1 MNFVFAGYKE
11 SYCVLEYN
19 ITCVA
24 VNFYWSELDT
34 LSGQIYCILDIFWI
48 LYSYI
53 TESGFTAFWTL
64 SISWSR
70 QYNCVNSLKISRQ
83 SFCVTGYIKDSRTS
97 TFCVVECGTGHRI

>member
-34 LSGQIYCILDIFWI
+34 LSGQTYCTLDIVQLYNREWIYCILNIVHI
-48 LYSYI
+48 LEQ
-53 TESGFTAFWTL
+53 TVQL
-64 SISWSR
+64 
-70 QYNCVNSLKISRQ
+70 C
-83 SFCVTGYIKDSRTS
+83 
-97 TFCVVECGTGHRI
+97 

>member
-34 LSGQIYCILDIFWI
+34 LSGQTYCTLDIVQLYNREWIYCILDIVHI
-48 LYSYI
+48 LEQ
-53 TESGFTAFWTL
+53 TVQL
-64 SISWSR
+64 
-70 QYNCVNSLKISRQ
+70 C
-83 SFCVTGYIKDSRTS
+83 
-97 TFCVVECGTGHRI
+97 